1 MIKGRYVATL
11 TIDIH
16 IDRKDEDFKLVKDSI
31 EGDFTEQL
39 REIISD
45 CFCDEDADVTL
56 TPQLAD
62 VYEVN
67 ENDKTRSG

>member
-31 EGDFTEQL
+31 EGDFTGQL
-39 REIISD
+39 REIIFD
-45 CFCDEDADVTL
+45 CFCDEDVDVTL
-56 TPQLAD
+56 TPQYAD
-62 VYEVN
+62 VYEV
-67 ENDKTRSG
+67 KK